1 MMDQAAPR
9 IRHPFGT
16 PPGSGEA
23 IEVLRD
29 GLELMRGPLFR
40 ARRGFDFWPHS
51 EGVVVRATNIIQSY
65 ACRLIELAAEADDPA
80 LVLRA
85 TSTSGCVLDNP
96 LAEFPIRQA
105 EQAYADA
112 SGNDDLLAS
121 VERARRKL
129 LEHIDNDDTFA
140 EAG

>member
-1 MMDQAAPR
+1 M
-9 IRHPFGT
+9 
-16 PPGSGEA
+16 
-23 IEVLRD
+23 
-29 GLELMRGPLFR
+29 
-40 ARRGFDFWPHS
+40 
-51 EGVVVRATNIIQSY
+51 IQNY
-65 ACRLIELAAEADDPA
+65 ACRLVELAAEADDAA
-80 LVLRA
+80 LVLE
-85 TSTSGCVLDNP
+85 TTKTVSCVLDNP

-105 EQAYADA
+105 EQAFADA